1 VPLISFEYWFN
12 KEIKPPKVQ
21 IEYNTVI
28 KDPQIYQSKKQNH
41 PNTIT
46 QHMHGIKEEIQK
58 DTTFWICS
66 VVMFVGGN
74 GEMTGIICGGCCILF
89 NLLCLLKP

>member
-1 VPLISFEYWFN
+1 
-12 KEIKPPKVQ
+12 
-21 IEYNTVI
+21 
-28 KDPQIYQSKKQNH
+28 
-41 PNTIT
+41 
-46 QHMHGIKEEIQK
+46 MHGIKEEIQK
-58 DTTFWICS
+58 DTTTFWICS

>member
-12 KEIKPPKVQ
+12 KEIKPQKSKSNTTPSSKTPKSISQ
-21 IEYNTVI
+21 
-28 KDPQIYQSKKQNH
+28 KKNH

-46 QHMHGIKEEIQK
+46 QYMHGIKEEIQK